1 MSLPTLV
8 IEILVENPDAGV
20 VMGLS
25 VYLLYE
31 IRMGKLE
38 DFRMQQKQT
47 SQQIQVLGVAL
58 YKVVQRDEELDEEQY
73 RDLLWEDEKDVF
85 PGDLKIEDELKP

>member
-58 YKVVQRDEELDEEQY
+58 YKVVQRDEKLDEEQY